1 VSSRR
6 MFLSKKLLS
15 TFSRDYSCQELGL
28 FLFINIISCNSNDT
42 VFQKDR
48 IRSHHMSKIIKV
60 AIVIGIEV
68 EEAAAAAFSVRL
80 QNFERFTVNTY
91 YVDTYVI

>member
-1 VSSRR
+1 
-6 MFLSKKLLS
+6 
-15 TFSRDYSCQELGL
+15 
-28 FLFINIISCNSNDT
+28 
-42 VFQKDR
+42 
-48 IRSHHMSKIIKV
+48 MSKIIKV